1 MLPVIFQISVGTEVH
16 VHIQERNT
24 GHCQCAVWKLTC
36 YRTSS
41 NLSVSLES
49 TTHLVACLPG
59 SQEKPKA
66 VIQNRTLL
74 EPLNGRFPS
83 SLVPFLMGG
92 VL

>member
-1 MLPVIFQISVGTEVH
+1 MQ
-16 VHIQERNT
+16 IQETNT
-24 GHCQCAVWKLTC
+24 GHGQCAVRKLIC

-49 TTHLVACLPG
+49 MTPLVACLPG

-74 EPLNGRFPS
+74 EPLTGRFPS
-83 SLVPFLMGG
+83 SLVPFLIGG